1 MYRLKSTIEPIGG
14 DSIYKIYIDTYF
26 LFNVWMNLWVL
37 FLCRFFIH
45 SKVKTQ
51 KVVIVSIVSAIVEVL
66 ILCIPYGNS
75 TGKIIL
81 GFGGTMA
88 LGIYWL
94 FRPKTRKFFGK
105 LLICSYLTMFVLGGA
120 MIFIDSVWRRREIS
134 TISWSL
140 IVVMVTFFLEIVF
153 LRISVKSDIYPVV
166 LTISESKE
174 CRVIALRDS
183 GNGLEEPISKVP
195 VSIVEEDMIEPYKDD
210 LKEERFRLVP
220 FHSIG
225 KEQGIMEAYFI
236 DKMEIINEGENRVI
250 YNPIIAITKDRI
262 SVGRN
267 YQMILHPAL
276 LEQGGRNSDL

>member
-1 MYRLKSTIEPIGG
+1 MEPIGG

-45 SKVKTQ
+45 SIVKVQ
-51 KVVIVSIVSAIVEVL
+51 KIILVSIVSAMIEVL
-66 ILCIPYGNS
+66 ILCIPYGGS
-75 TGKIIL
+75 TGKIVF

-94 FRPKTRKFFGK
+94 FRPKTRKFFWK
-105 LLICSYLTMFVLGGA
+105 LLTCAYLTMFVLGGT
-120 MIFIDSVWRRREIS
+120 MNLVDSIWRGKEIS
-134 TISWSL
+134 AISWSL
-140 IVVMVTFFLEIVF
+140 IVVAVSAFLEVVF
-153 LRISVKSDIYPVV
+153 LKISLRSDIYPVV
-166 LTISESKE
+166 LTLAENKE

-183 GNGLEEPISKVP
+183 GNGLEDPISKVP
-195 VSIVEEDMIEPYKDD
+195 VSIVEEKMIRPYKDG
-210 LKEERFRLVP
+210 LREERFRLIP

-236 DKMEIINEGENRVI
+236 DKMEIIHEGENRVI

-262 SVGRN
+262 SAGKN

-276 LEQGGRNSDL
+276 LEQGGRNNDF

>member
-1 MYRLKSTIEPIGG
+1 MEPIGG
-14 DSIYKIYIDTYF
+14 DSIYIIYIDTYF

-45 SKVKTQ
+45 SKVKVQ
-51 KVVIVSIVSAIVEVL
+51 KIILVSIVSAIVEIL
-66 ILCIPYGNS
+66 ILCIPYGSS
-75 TGKIIL
+75 TGKIVF

-94 FRPKTRKFFGK
+94 FRPKTRKYFGK
-105 LLICSYLTMFVLGGA
+105 LLICSYLTMFVLGGS
-120 MIFIDSVWRRREIS
+120 MIFVDCLWRGKAIS
-134 TISWSL
+134 SLCWSL
-140 IVVMVTFFLEIVF
+140 IVVVVTVFLEVVF
-153 LRISVKSDIYPVV
+153 FKISLRSDIYPVV
-166 LTISESKE
+166 LTLSENKE

-195 VSIVEEDMIEPYKDD
+195 VSVVEESMIRPYKDG
-210 LKEERFRLVP
+210 LKEERFRLIP

-236 DKMEIINEGENRVI
+236 DKIEIIHEGENRVI

-262 SVGRN
+262 SAGKN

-276 LEQGGRNSDL
+276 LEQGGRNNGF

>member
-1 MYRLKSTIEPIGG
+1 MEPIGG

-45 SKVKTQ
+45 SKVKIR
-51 KVVIVSIVSAIVEVL
+51 KIVIVSIVSAITEVL
-66 ILCIPYGNS
+66 ILCIPYGGS
-75 TGKIIL
+75 TGKIVF

-94 FRPKTRKFFGK
+94 FRPKTRKYFGK

-120 MIFIDSVWRRREIS
+120 MILIDSIWRENEIS
-134 TISWSL
+134 VISRSL
-140 IVVMVTFFLEIVF
+140 IVVVATVFLEIIF
-153 LRISVKSDIYPVV
+153 FKIGLKSDIYQVV
-166 LTISESKE
+166 LTISGDRE

-195 VSIVEEDMIEPYKDD
+195 VSIVEEKMIWPYKDG
-210 LKEERFRLVP
+210 LKEERFRMVP

-236 DKMEIINEGENRVI
+236 DKMEIIHEGENKI
-250 YNPIIAITKDRI
+250 IHNPMIAITKDRI
-262 SVGRN
+262 STGKN

-276 LEQGGRNSDL
+276 LEQGGRNNGL

>member
-1 MYRLKSTIEPIGG
+1 MEPIGG

-45 SKVKTQ
+45 SKVKIG
-51 KVVIVSIVSAIVEVL
+51 KAIIVSIVSAIIEVL

-75 TGKIIL
+75 MGKIIL

-88 LGIYWL
+88 LEIYWL
-94 FRPKTRKFFGK
+94 FKPKTGKYFGK
-105 LLICSYLTMFVLGGA
+105 LLICAYLTMFVLGGA
-120 MIFIDSVWRRREIS
+120 MICIDNIWKGRGIS
-134 TISWSL
+134 TISWSFI
-140 IVVMVTFFLEIVF
+140 IVVLTLFWEVVF
-153 LRISVKSDIYPVV
+153 LKMNLKSDIYPVV
-166 LTISESKE
+166 LTLSENKD

-195 VSIVEEDMIEPYKDD
+195 VSIVEEKIIRPYKDG
-210 LKEERFRLVP
+210 LKKERFRLIP

-236 DKMEIINEGENRVI
+236 DKMEIIHEGENRVI

-262 SVGRN
+262 SADEN

-276 LEQGGRNSDL
+276 LE